1 MADIPTDGPVFWGVW
16 TKALEGPELFAS
28 KDEAAKRAY
37 EIAAKVRV
45 GTRVHLMR
53 LASVGW
59 VEYPNNPSASGEL
72 AGNIHGLAR
81 D

>member
-1 MADIPTDGPVFWGVW
+1 MADKPSDGPVFWGVW

-37 EIAAKVRV
+37 EIAKVRV

-53 LASVGW
+53 LASVGLGR
-59 VEYPNNPSASGEL
+59 VSK
-72 AGNIHGLAR
+72 
-81 D
+81 